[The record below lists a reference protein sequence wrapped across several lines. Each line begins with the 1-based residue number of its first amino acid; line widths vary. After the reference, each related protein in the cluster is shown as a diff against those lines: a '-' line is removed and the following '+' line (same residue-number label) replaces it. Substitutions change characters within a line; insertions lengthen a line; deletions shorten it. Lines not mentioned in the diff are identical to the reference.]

1 MVLQAHNIQYVI
13 YFYGHQCSKIYHI
26 ATSKFIVI
34 KRLPGN
40 YGFIALYSHFKRGKD
55 KVLIRPE
62 VEE

>member
-40 YGFIALYSHFKRGKD
+40 YGFIHLYLHFKRGKD
-55 KVLIRPE
+55 KVRKLG
-62 VEE
+62 

>member
-1 MVLQAHNIQYVI
+1 MVLQAHNIQYEI

-40 YGFIALYSHFKRGKD
+40 YGFIHLYLHFKRGKD
-55 KVLIRPE
+55 KVRKIG
-62 VEE
+62 